1 MIRIALLLA
10 VLGLLPASATAQD
23 RAATLADIRQQ
34 ITVLSVEIQSLRR
47 ELSTTASAMGG
58 TSGGT
63 SLERLDAIEAELRRL
78 TADTEE
84 LQFRISK
91 VVEDGTNRIDD
102 LQFRLTELEGGDV
115 AKLPKTQPLGGGAPE
130 AAAPTAARCGR
141 RGSSTRRTGLRTT
154 T

>member
-63 SLERLDAIEAELRRL
+63 SLERLDAIEA
-78 TADTEE
+78 
-84 LQFRISK
+84 
-91 VVEDGTNRIDD
+91 
-102 LQFRLTELEGGDV
+102 
-115 AKLPKTQPLGGGAPE
+115 
-130 AAAPTAARCGR
+130 
-141 RGSSTRRTGLRTT
+141 
-154 T
+154 